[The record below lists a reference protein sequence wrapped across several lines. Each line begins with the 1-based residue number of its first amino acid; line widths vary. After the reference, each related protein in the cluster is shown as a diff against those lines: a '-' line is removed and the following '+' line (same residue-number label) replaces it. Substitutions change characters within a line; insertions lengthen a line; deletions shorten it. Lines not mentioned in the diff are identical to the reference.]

1 MLIDIIFVVLMIL
14 AIVKGF
20 RRGLIVAVFSLVAI
34 VIGLAAAIKLSAIAA
49 HYLGQS
55 VKVSDR
61 WLPVIAFVG
70 VFITVVF
77 IVRVGATLIEKT
89 FQLAMLGLV
98 NRLGG
103 IFLYVILY
111 TIIYS
116 ILLFYASQIHILK
129 PGTIEKSATY
139 PYIQSWGPNVID
151 SLGKLIPIFRDM
163 FSGLEDFFARLS
175 RKMQ

>member
-20 RRGLIVAVFSLVAI
+20 RRGLIVAVFSFIAV
-34 VIGLAAAIKLSAIAA
+34 VVGLAAAIKLSTVAA

-55 VKVSDR
+55 VKVSDK
-61 WLPVIAFVG
+61 WLPVIAFAG
-70 VFITVVF
+70 VFI
-77 IVRVGATLIEKT
+77 IVAFLVRLGARLIEKT
-89 FQLAMLGLV
+89 FQLAMLGFV

-103 IFLYVILY
+103 IVLYVILY

-116 ILLFYASQIHILK
+116 ILLFYVSQIHILQ
-129 PGTIEKSATY
+129 PGTLERSATY
-139 PYIQSWGPNVID
+139 PYIQSWGPKVID

-163 FSGLEDFFARLS
+163 FTVLEDFFANLF

>member
-61 WLPVIAFVG
+61 WLPVIAFAG
-70 VFITVVF
+70 VFILVVF
-77 IVRVGATLIEKT
+77 LVRVGARLIEKT

-103 IFLYVILY
+103 IALYIILY

-116 ILLFYASQIHILK
+116 ILLFYTSQIHILK
-129 PGTIEKSATY
+129 PGTIERSATY
-139 PYIQSWGPNVID
+139 PYIQSWGPKVID

-163 FSGLEDFFARLS
+163 FSGLEDFFAKLS

>member
-20 RRGLIVAVFSLVAI
+20 RRGLIVAVFSLFAI

-49 HYLGQS
+49 HHLGQS

-61 WLPVIAFVG
+61 WLPVIAFAG
-70 VFITVVF
+70 VFILVVF
-77 IVRVGATLIEKT
+77 LVKVGARLIEKT

-103 IFLYVILY
+103 IALYIILY

-129 PGTIEKSATY
+129 PGTIERSATY
-139 PYIQSWGPNVID
+139 PYIQSWGPKVID
-151 SLGKLIPIFRDM
+151 SLGELIPIFRDM
-163 FSGLEDFFARLS
+163 FGGLEDFFAKLS

>member
-1 MLIDIIFVVLMIL
+1 MLIDIIFVGLIIL

-20 RRGLIVAVFSLVAI
+20 RRGLIVAVFSFISI
-34 VIGLAAAIKLSAIAA
+34 VVGLAAAIKLSTVAA

-61 WLPVIAFVG
+61 WLPVIAFAG
-70 VFITVVF
+70 VFIIVVLL
-77 IVRVGATLIEKT
+77 VRLGARLIEKT
-89 FQLAMLGLV
+89 FRLAMLGFV

-103 IFLYVILY
+103 IVFYIILY

-116 ILLFYASQIHILK
+116 VVLFYASQIHVLK
-129 PGTIEKSATY
+129 AGTIERSATY
-139 PYIQSWGPNVID
+139 PYIHSWGPNVID
-151 SLGKLIPIFRDM
+151 SLGKLIPIFSDM
-163 FSGLEDFFARLS
+163 FTELVDFFAKLS